1 MDPHHEK
8 QTKQCQDVVGTSKRG
23 HSDKGLVGRH
33 PIPPHHHPSHSSE
46 EEDDRELLK
55 RQTPF
60 EQSSHL
66 AICYSKKSK
75 QSTINDNHEAPIY
88 EGNKQSCDPC
98 FCLSSTWIGTGL
110 SISTRRSSWWR
121 LSGSIG
127 PGWHQGG
134 IQSSTKSRQHVMS
147 WN

>member
-23 HSDKGLVGRH
+23 RSDKGLVGRH

-60 EQSSHL
+60 ERSSHL

-98 FCLSSTWIGTGL
+98 FVSLPLGLVSVYLSPQEEARGGDSVGQLGL
-110 SISTRRSSWWR
+110 DGIREAYN
-121 LSGSIG
+121 LQ
-127 PGWHQGG
+127 PNQGN
-134 IQSSTKSRQHVMS
+134 ML
-147 WN
+147 